1 MKKKYV
7 KPESTIIKLD
17 IEQMLTKHSGRG
29 KSNEHTND
37 PHNND
42 PIYDWPPNKHHHN
55 WYDEDNDYWE
65 SMSKF

>member
-17 IEQMLTKHSGRG
+17 IEEMLTKHSGRG
-29 KSNEHTND
+29 KSNQHTND

-42 PIYDWPPNKHHHN
+42 PIYDWPKKHHHHN
-55 WYDEDNDYWE
+55 WYDEDD
-65 SMSKF
+65 SL

>member
-42 PIYDWPPNKHHHN
+42 PIYDWSNHHN
-55 WYDEDNDYWE
+55 WYDEDDDYWGVYD
-65 SMSKF
+65 

>member
-17 IEQMLTKHSGRG
+17 IEHMLTKHSGRG

-42 PIYDWPPNKHHHN
+42 PIYDWPNHHN
-55 WYDEDNDYWE
+55 WYDEDDEYWGVYD
-65 SMSKF
+65 